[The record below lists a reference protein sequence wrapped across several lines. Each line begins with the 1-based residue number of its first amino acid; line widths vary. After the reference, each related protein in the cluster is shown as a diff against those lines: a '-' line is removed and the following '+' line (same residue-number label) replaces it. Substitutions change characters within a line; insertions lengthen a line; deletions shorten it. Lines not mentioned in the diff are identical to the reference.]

1 MDTFVTALG
10 ITVVIMM
17 GCALWVLLWD
27 VIDKKTNSGINL
39 GDELNQKIVDYL
51 NTDDKDKVTE
61 FIEQTVTDYLKD
73 KKKI

>member
-1 MDTFVTALG
+1 MDTFVAALG

-27 VIDKKTNSGINL
+27 AIDKKTNSGINL

-73 KKKI
+73 K

>member
-27 VIDKKTNSGINL
+27 AIDKKTNSGINL

-73 KKKI
+73 K